1 MRQER
6 PARFISKDRG
16 NIPKAPARK
25 AASVKTAVL
34 VDAGPFVALLSKNDH
49 AHHLCVKTLA
59 ELADPLVTVWPAVTE
74 AMYLLHF
81 SWEGQEALWEMLIE
95 GMVTLAPLG
104 DEDFLRMR
112 ELMKKYRSLPMD
124 MADAALVRVAER
136 EKIRRVF
143 TLDRKDFSVYRPA
156 KIGKFLLL
164 P

>member
-1 MRQER
+1 M
-6 PARFISKDRG
+6 
-16 NIPKAPARK
+16 
-25 AASVKTAVL
+25 KTAVL
-34 VDAGPFVALLSKNDH
+34 VDAGPLVALLNKNDH

-59 ELADPLVTVWPAVTE
+59 ELTDPLVTVWPAVTE

-95 GMVTLAPLG
+95 GMVALAPLG

-156 KIGKFLLL
+156 KIGKFVLL